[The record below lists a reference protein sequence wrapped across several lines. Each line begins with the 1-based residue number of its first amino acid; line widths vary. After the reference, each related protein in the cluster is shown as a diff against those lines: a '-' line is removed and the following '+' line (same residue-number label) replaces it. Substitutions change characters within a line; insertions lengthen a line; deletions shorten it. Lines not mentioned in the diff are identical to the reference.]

1 MGTLNWIIKGI
12 VLTTTIAGIPS
23 VADAS
28 KSSTSTRVAHAK
40 ELLGGVAYKRSTVK
54 KSESLKDMSDF
65 IERMAVEWLPEKYEP
80 KAKSVAS
87 AIIGEAERYGFDP
100 IFLLAVIQN
109 ESAFNPEMRGKHTEI
124 GLMQVKPETAEWIA
138 KKMKIKYRG
147 EKSLLNPV
155 ENIKIGAAFMS
166 LLRDQFDSHSR
177 LYISAYNMGARK
189 VRQIVADDR
198 MPKDYVHAVM
208 KRYVA
213 IYSAFAAEDATND
226 LDDTADRALA
236 RVRDVTRAVASN

>member
-1 MGTLNWIIKGI
+1 M
-12 VLTTTIAGIPS
+12 VLATAIGGIPS
-23 VADAS
+23 MADAS
-28 KSSTSTRVAHAK
+28 KGTPSTRVSHAK
-40 ELLGGVAYKRSTVK
+40 ELLGGVAYKRSTAK
-54 KSESLKDMSDF
+54 KAESLKDMSDF
-65 IERMAVEWLPEKYEP
+65 VERITEEWLPSKYS
-80 KAKSVAS
+80 KKSRSVAA
-87 AIIGEAERYGFDP
+87 AIMGEAERYGFDP
-100 IFLLAVIQN
+100 VFLLAVIQN

-124 GLMQVKPETAEWIA
+124 GLMQVKPSTAEWIA

-155 ENIKIGAAFMS
+155 ENIKIGAAFMA

-177 LYISAYNMGARK
+177 LYISAYNMGARR

-213 IYSAFAAEDATND
+213 IYSAFAAEDAADD
-226 LDDTADRALA
+226 LEETADRALA